1 MKRNGSKISRIRFD
15 INSST
20 IKYTIDVAVKYLT
33 MRYISMHRVFHKFI
47 SKSILSLHPGHV
59 SPSGTGALIL
69 IISYVQVIKRVY
81 MSTYIYSR
89 EQLHVRIRLSS
100 YVFIYLSACAHLH
113 PHTLPVEGTQMCNF
127 SLCIRVDELARV
139 FLEKDMRI
147 EEEEGREFQRNKRW
161 RERENMK

>member
-69 IISYVQVIKRVY
+69 IISYRWLSVY
-81 MSTYIYSR
+81 MCPHIFTHVNSYTCAYGCLHMCLFTYP
-89 EQLHVRIRLSS
+89 HVHICIHTH
-100 YVFIYLSACAHLH
+100 YQWKAHRCVISVSVL
-113 PHTLPVEGTQMCNF
+113 G
-127 SLCIRVDELARV
+127 
-139 FLEKDMRI
+139 
-147 EEEEGREFQRNKRW
+147 
-161 RERENMK
+161 